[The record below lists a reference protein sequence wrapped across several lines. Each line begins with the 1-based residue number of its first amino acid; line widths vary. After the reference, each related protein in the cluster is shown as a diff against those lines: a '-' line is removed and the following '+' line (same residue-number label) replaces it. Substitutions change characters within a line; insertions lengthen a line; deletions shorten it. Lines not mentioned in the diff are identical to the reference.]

1 MTDSAY
7 SLLLFAGLI
16 AGPASAFMVN
26 IEILPVYLI
35 FPVLCLTGKTG
46 KGRIKL
52 LFFITAPALSMIWGL
67 LSDNPLL
74 AERSL
79 RWTIAVATGVF
90 MSGSL
95 GSSRASRML
104 HSASHRMKL
113 GGLLETLSMVISLA
127 GPFSHKVRDVF
138 RMSRKKGISISES
151 FTIALS
157 SVYEIEPI
165 ENVSVEEPHP
175 VPVITACCAWSLF
188 LAGIS
193 GIL

>member
-1 MTDSAY
+1 MTDSSY
-7 SLLLFAGLI
+7 SLMLFAGLI

-35 FPVLCLTGKTG
+35 FPVLCFAGKTV
-46 KGRIKL
+46 KGRTKL
-52 LFFITAPALSMIWGL
+52 LFLIAAPALSMTWGL

-79 RWTIAVATGVF
+79 RWAAAVATGVF

-95 GSSRASRML
+95 GSSRASELL
-104 HSASHRMKL
+104 HSASRRMRL
-113 GGLLETLSMVISLA
+113 GGLPETLAMVISLA
-127 GPFSHKVRDVF
+127 GPFSSKIRDIF
-138 RMSRKKGISISES
+138 SRSRKNGIGIIES

-157 SVYEIEPI
+157 SVYEIEPL
-165 ENVSVEEPHP
+165 ENVSVEKPHT
-175 VPVITACCAWSLF
+175 VPIITACCAWLLL

-193 GIL
+193 GVL

>member
-26 IEILPVYLI
+26 TEILPVYLI
-35 FPVLCLTGKTG
+35 FPVLCLAGRTGKS
-46 KGRIKL
+46 RIKL
-52 LFFITAPALSMIWGL
+52 LFLITAPVLSTIWGL

-79 RWTIAVATGVF
+79 RWTAAVATGVF

-104 HSASHRMKL
+104 HSASHRLKS
-113 GGLLETLSMVISLA
+113 GGMLETLAMVISLA
-127 GPFSHKVRDVF
+127 GPFSSKVKDVF
-138 RMSRKKGISISES
+138 SRSRKNGISISES

-157 SVYEIEPI
+157 SVYEIEPV

-175 VPVITACCAWSLF
+175 VPAITACCAWLLL

-193 GIL
+193 GVL

>member
-35 FPVLCLTGKTG
+35 FPVLCLAGKTG

-52 LFFITAPALSMIWGL
+52 LFLITAPALSMIWGL

-79 RWTIAVATGVF
+79 RWTAAVVTGVF

-95 GSSRASRML
+95 GSSRASRLL
-104 HSASHRMKL
+104 HSASHRVKL
-113 GGLLETLSMVISLA
+113 GGLLETLAMVISLA
-127 GPFSHKVRDVF
+127 GPFSSKVRDVF
-138 RMSRKKGISISES
+138 SRSRKNGIGISES
-151 FTIALS
+151 FTTALS
-157 SVYEIEPI
+157 SVYEIEPLENISI
-165 ENVSVEEPHP
+165 EDPRP
-175 VPVITACCAWSLF
+175 VPAITACCAWLLF
-188 LAGIS
+188 LTGIS

>member
-7 SLLLFAGLI
+7 SILLFAGLI

-26 IEILPVYLI
+26 MEILPVYLI
-35 FPVLCLTGKTG
+35 FPVLCFAGKTG

-52 LFFITAPALSMIWGL
+52 LFLITAPALSMIWGL

-79 RWTIAVATGVF
+79 RWTAAVVTGVF

-95 GSSRASRML
+95 GSSRASRLL
-104 HSASHRMKL
+104 HSASHRVKL
-113 GGLLETLSMVISLA
+113 GGLLETLAMVISLA
-127 GPFSHKVRDVF
+127 GPFSSKVRDVF
-138 RMSRKKGISISES
+138 SRSRQNGIGISES

-157 SVYEIEPI
+157 SVYEIEPLENISI
-165 ENVSVEEPHP
+165 EDPHP
-175 VPVITACCAWSLF
+175 VPAITACCAWSLF

>member
-16 AGPASAFMVN
+16 ACPASAFMVD

-35 FPVLCLTGKTG
+35 FPVLGLAGKTA
-46 KGRIKL
+46 KGRMKL
-52 LFFITAPALSMIWGL
+52 LFLIIAPALSMIWGL
-67 LSDNPLL
+67 LSDNSLL

-79 RWTIAVATGVF
+79 RWAAAVATGVF

-95 GSSRASRML
+95 GSSRASRLL
-104 HSASHRMKL
+104 HSASRRMRL
-113 GGLLETLSMVISLA
+113 GGLPETLAMVISLA
-127 GPFSHKVRDVF
+127 GPFSSKVRDVF
-138 RMSRKKGISISES
+138 SRSRKNGISISES

-157 SVYEIEPI
+157 SVYEMEPF
-165 ENVSVEEPHP
+165 ENVSLEKPHP
-175 VPVITACCAWSLF
+175 IPVIAACCAWLLL

-193 GIL
+193 GVL

>member
-46 KGRIKL
+46 KGTMRL
-52 LFFITAPALSMIWGL
+52 LFLITAPAFSMVWGL

-74 AERSL
+74 TERSL
-79 RWTIAVATGVF
+79 RWAAAVATGVF

-95 GSSRASRML
+95 GSSRASRLL
-104 HSASHRMKL
+104 HSASRRMRL
-113 GGLLETLSMVISLA
+113 GGLPETLAMVISLA
-127 GPFSHKVRDVF
+127 GPFSSKVRDVF
-138 RMSRKKGISISES
+138 SSSRKNGISISES

-157 SVYEIEPI
+157 SVYEMEPF
-165 ENVSVEEPHP
+165 ENVSIEKPHP
-175 VPVITACCAWSLF
+175 VPIIAACCAWLLL

-193 GIL
+193 GVL

>member
-26 IEILPVYLI
+26 IEILPVYLV
-35 FPVLCLTGKTG
+35 FPVLCLAGKTG

-52 LFFITAPALSMIWGL
+52 LFLITAPALSMIWGL

-79 RWTIAVATGVF
+79 RWTAAVATGVF

-95 GSSRASRML
+95 GSSRASRLL
-104 HSASHRMKL
+104 HSASHRVKL
-113 GGLLETLSMVISLA
+113 GGLLETLAMVISLA
-127 GPFSHKVRDVF
+127 GPFSSKVRDVF
-138 RMSRKKGISISES
+138 SRSRENGISISES
-151 FTIALS
+151 FSIALS
-157 SVYEIEPI
+157 SVYEMEPF
-165 ENVSVEEPHP
+165 ENVTVEDPHP
-175 VPVITACCAWSLF
+175 VPVIAACCAWL
-188 LAGIS
+188 LLLVGIS
-193 GIL
+193 GVL

>member
-35 FPVLCLTGKTG
+35 FPVLCLAGKTG
-46 KGRIKL
+46 KGRVKL
-52 LFFITAPALSMIWGL
+52 LFLITAPVLSMIWGL

-79 RWTIAVATGVF
+79 RWTAAVVTGVF

-95 GSSRASRML
+95 GSSRASRLL

-113 GGLLETLSMVISLA
+113 GGLLEILAMVISLA
-127 GPFSHKVRDVF
+127 GPFSSKVRDVF
-138 RMSRKKGISISES
+138 SRSRQNGIGISES
-151 FTIALS
+151 FTTALS
-157 SVYEIEPI
+157 SVYEIEPLENISI
-165 ENVSVEEPHP
+165 EDPHP